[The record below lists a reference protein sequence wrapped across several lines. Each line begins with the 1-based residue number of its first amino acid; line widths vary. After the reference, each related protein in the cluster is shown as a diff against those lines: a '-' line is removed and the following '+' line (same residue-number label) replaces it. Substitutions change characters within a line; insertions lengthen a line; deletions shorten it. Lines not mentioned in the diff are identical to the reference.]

1 MLNMN
6 PALLIS
12 RIVTLL
18 IAFTCHEYAH
28 ALTAVLLGDDTPRQ
42 DGRLSLNPLRHL
54 DLWGSILLIAVGFGY
69 AKPVRVNPYA
79 VTRKTKAGMMLTAA
93 AGPFANLLLALLGA
107 LLLRS
112 GFTGNNPF
120 FGLTW
125 MPTPSYF
132 LRQFIW
138 TNLSLLVFNLLPLY
152 PLDGEKVV
160 GYFIPDSFR
169 TTWRKVQAHGPQILM
184 LCFFILPYLRI
195 NFVENFVSEL
205 SYSLYRILVGG

>member
-42 DGRLSLNPLRHL
+42 DGRLALNPLRHL

-79 VTRKTKAGMMLTAA
+79 VTRKAKAGMMLTAA

-112 GFTGNNPF
+112 GFTGNNPL

-125 MPTPSYF
+125 MPAPSYF

-169 TTWRKVQAHGPQILM
+169 TAWRKVQAHGPQILM

>member
-28 ALTAVLLGDDTPRQ
+28 ALTEVLLGDDTPRQ

-112 GFTGNNPF
+112 GFTGNNPL

-125 MPTPSYF
+125 MPAPSYF